1 MKRTSRHQ
9 NRARTVMPYR
19 WFAVHVILACL
30 LWLGGSVA
38 PAQPTAPAEQSPKP
52 AGPATAPAAPTP
64 SVAGPVRPE
73 TVTTRK
79 AAVQTRLE
87 ALANLPLTPA
97 DTEAL
102 RATLGQKPP

>member
-1 MKRTSRHQ
+1 
-9 NRARTVMPYR
+9 MPYR
-19 WFAVHVILACL
+19 WFAVYVILACL

-38 PAQPTAPAEQSPKP
+38 PAQPKAPAGQSPEST
-52 AGPATAPAAPTP
+52 GPATAPAASTQ

-87 ALANLPLTPA
+87 ALANLLLTPEEA
-97 DTEAL
+97 EAL
-102 RATLGQKPP
+102 RAILEQNLQRSEEHTSELQSLR